1 MHRPL
6 AIAAAAAALALASL
20 APAQAATQGTVII
33 QSGPTIEYRNL
44 PSPPP
49 PRMVARPGMRHG
61 GADHH
66 EIAGD
71 VGGEQAEQRDEADD
85 IDEACHESEAAG
97 DEQGAARGVCG
108 QDRHV
113 HLSPSGRCAQ
123 VCMTS
128 THSG

>member
-61 GADHH
+61 QVWVDGHWEWRGTRYRWIDGYWTKASVRSVFLILDL
-66 EIAGD
+66 ICTGMQRSNAGSD
-71 VGGEQAEQRDEADD
+71 FLINSRSNTA
-85 IDEACHESEAAG
+85 SN
-97 DEQGAARGVCG
+97 
-108 QDRHV
+108 
-113 HLSPSGRCAQ
+113 L
-123 VCMTS
+123 
-128 THSG
+128 